1 MSEKEFV
8 HVEVEPN
15 KQARVQMC
23 CAPDTL
29 VAIIATMLIE
39 VAKKRGQMSV
49 RKMLDD
55 IIWLTES
62 EEKDEIDQ
70 MIDKALRRIDE

>member
-8 HVEVEPN
+8 HAEVEPN
-15 KQARVQMC
+15 KQLCVQMC

-29 VAIIATMLIE
+29 VAIIATMLME
-39 VAKKRGQMSV
+39 VAKRRGQMSV

-55 IIWLTES
+55 IIRLTES
-62 EEKDEIDQ
+62 EEKEVDQ
-70 MIDKALRRIDE
+70 MIDETLRRIDK

>member
-15 KQARVQMC
+15 KQLSVQMC

-29 VAIIATMLIE
+29 VAIIATMLME
-39 VAKKRGQMSV
+39 VAKQRGQMSV

-55 IIWLTES
+55 IIRLTES
-62 EEKDEIDQ
+62 EDKDEIDQ
-70 MIDKALRRIDE
+70 MINGTLRRIDK